1 MSEDDYGEDFS
12 ISQLIDG
19 LFSED
24 AWLAERCAWRLAR
37 SSIPPNMIDKLTEAL
52 KFNIENDSN
61 EDIYTIR
68 PLHYIALILVRLLEK
83 HPSKDSL
90 DVLCLALST
99 DVANYA
105 ALGISY
111 MPDNSVVESLID
123 SIQNSLWEEVW
134 IENDLKVHRNLRKLK
149 ENQYAAAQEGTINA
163 SNIPLTSTVIN
174 TLGAIGDRRAIDV
187 LRKFSNHEQEEISD
201 AAKRSLRMIM
211 DNPD

>member
-1 MSEDDYGEDFS
+1 MPEDDYGSDFS
-12 ISQLIDG
+12 ISELIDE
-19 LFSED
+19 LFNED
-24 AWLAERCAWRLAR
+24 AILALHCAWRLRR
-37 SSIPPNMIDKLTEAL
+37 STIPPIMIDKLTEAL
-52 KFNIENDSN
+52 KFNIEND
-61 EDIYTIR
+61 R
-68 PLHYIALILVRLLEK
+68 PLEHIAHILVMLLEK

-134 IENDLKVHRNLRKLK
+134 IENDLKVYRNLRKLE
-149 ENQYAAAQEGTINA
+149 ENQYAAAQEITITV

-187 LRKFSNHEQEEISD
+187 LRRFSNHEQEEISD
-201 AAKRSLRMIM
+201 AARRSLRMII
-211 DNPD
+211 DKSD